1 MARDFTKN
9 LSNYYSLGV
18 NAIGPLI
25 HGASAISVAMW
36 ANLDTIGAAGFD
48 SDHLGVAING
58 STAGVAIGVQGT
70 ITPKTLRVGGRSVS
84 TDAFQ
89 VRDTI
94 TGYGT
99 GTWQH
104 IGGVLNFG
112 ADTITPYW
120 NGVAENGGAV
130 TFANTTYTNGT
141 PTAADA
147 IGTTATIPPTSTDRQ
162 MDGRLAHLA
171 IWKADIGAAAFQRLA
186 KGADPRTIRRD
197 ALVFYRRLSGGRLH
211 DVEDVGA
218 LTAGAITGTVN
229 PAADPP
235 VFTTPRV
242 RRRAKVSSAVV
253 TARRLA
259 LLGVG

>member
-141 PTAADA
+141 PPRRMRSARPRRFRRPPPIARWTAASRIWRSGKRTLARRRSSDSPRA
-147 IGTTATIPPTSTDRQ
+147 PTRARFAAMRWSS
-162 MDGRLAHLA
+162 
-171 IWKADIGAAAFQRLA
+171 IGA
-186 KGADPRTIRRD
+186 
-197 ALVFYRRLSGGRLH
+197 
-211 DVEDVGA
+211 
-218 LTAGAITGTVN
+218 
-229 PAADPP
+229 
-235 VFTTPRV
+235 
-242 RRRAKVSSAVV
+242 
-253 TARRLA
+253 
-259 LLGVG
+259 